1 MDIDTDGVMDTV
13 VDTVGQQR
21 TSEWLSMLFTE
32 EGQRAIDL
40 FSAHLK
46 KRQCVRTRHMLRSE
60 TVGCRWW
67 QMVYAILMVVPY
79 PAPSLLLRAW
89 REGVS
94 DPQYIQLIEVVK
106 GAIDVIQSSPRS
118 SLHRMLYG
126 GEVLRCAGADEEKGI
141 SLPCM
146 RDMDRSFID
155 TAEDGRYYAC
165 LYHST
170 ADQGLID
177 HYFVL
182 IRHEGRWYVSSSYG
196 SEWVHVPLRT
206 QEIPMEDLRAMVGA
220 MEEGVGVGNHRRMLE
235 GMFRRYF
242 LDGGLR
248 KLYSE
253 EQYEGDPRLRGK
265 VIPQAMGIQRE
276 LNTVLTAE
284 RSLRIGFIEHMEE
297 NMRDVVQ
304 YVLPVEGGGVSRRR
318 SQSQRQRSSR
328 SPRRRRSR
336 SHRRSQRRRRSASV
350 SRRRSRSQRRRRSAR
365 VRRGQTN
372 RKGRKRRVRTY
383 RSKRSGSKRSSRRI
397 RTGR

>member
-1 MDIDTDGVMDTV
+1 MDIDTDGAMDT
-13 VDTVGQQR
+13 DADAGQQR

-106 GAIDVIQSSPRS
+106 GAIDMIQSSPRS

-126 GEVLRCAGADEEKGI
+126 GEVLRCAGAGAEEEEEKGI

-170 ADQGLID
+170 ADQADQGLID

-304 YVLPVEGGGVSRRR
+304 YVLPVEGGGV
-318 SQSQRQRSSR
+318 
-328 SPRRRRSR
+328 RRRRSTR
-336 SHRRSQRRRRSASV
+336 M
-350 SRRRSRSQRRRRSAR
+350 
-365 VRRGQTN
+365 RRGQTN

-383 RSKRSGSKRSSRRI
+383 RSKRSGK
-397 RTGR
+397 